1 MSDKNKFTVCSDE
14 ELMFHIEK
22 GEERAF
28 DELYG
33 RYSKNLMSYL
43 LRMLNRD
50 KALAEDLLQD
60 VFMKIASHPEKFDR
74 QRSFRTWIFCVA
86 SNACKNHFRHEKTVR
101 ESHSEIRSVSGEA
114 DEHTL
119 KKIIA
124 GMDARS
130 FRKML
135 DETLDEMAPEKK
147 EAFILKYQEEK
158 TIAEIAFIQECP
170 EGSVKSRLH
179 YCVKVLEEKLKI
191 FKPN

>member
-1 MSDKNKFTVCSDE
+1 
-14 ELMFHIEK
+14 MFFIEK

-33 RYSKNLMSYL
+33 RYGRSLMSYL
-43 LRMLNRD
+43 MKMLNRD
-50 KALAEDLLQD
+50 KALAEDMLQD
-60 VFMKIASHPEKFDR
+60 VFMKIATQPEKFDR
-74 QRSFRTWIFCVA
+74 GRSFRTWIFCVA

-114 DEHTL
+114 DEQVL
-119 KKIIA
+119 KRVVS
-124 GMDARS
+124 GMDAKS

-135 DETLDEMAPEKK
+135 DEALDEMSPEKK
-147 EAFILKYQEEK
+147 EAFILKYQEDK
-158 TIAEIAFIQECP
+158 TIAEIAFIQQCP

-179 YCVKVLEEKLKI
+179 YCVRVLEEKLKI